1 MHGLRGDGLRIWG
14 FPLLGSGNEGDILPS
29 CPLPPPTATESTP
42 GERGEE
48 KPLDGQEHRER
59 PEGET
64 GDLGK
69 RGNGWKD
76 WTLGNLR
83 ESGEVES
90 GGPNTWHLGGLLL
103 QVPADHRESWG
114 LEGDSSVCALS
125 HLPSRRCER
134 RPGASVWAPRR
145 ATIQWATR
153 GEGREAEIHVQ
164 YCRWRLYR
172 WVGVSYCHL
181 LFTGMCSS
189 SWGFSFC
196 LRP

>member
-14 FPLLGSGNEGDILPS
+14 FPLLGSGNEGDTLPS
-29 CPLPPPTATESTP
+29 CPLPPSTATESTP

-90 GGPNTWHLGGLLL
+90 GDQMPGTWGGCCSKFQQSTGSSLGIWKETP
-103 QVPADHRESWG
+103 QV
-114 LEGDSSVCALS
+114 
-125 HLPSRRCER
+125 
-134 RPGASVWAPRR
+134 
-145 ATIQWATR
+145 
-153 GEGREAEIHVQ
+153 
-164 YCRWRLYR
+164 
-172 WVGVSYCHL
+172 
-181 LFTGMCSS
+181 
-189 SWGFSFC
+189 
-196 LRP
+196 